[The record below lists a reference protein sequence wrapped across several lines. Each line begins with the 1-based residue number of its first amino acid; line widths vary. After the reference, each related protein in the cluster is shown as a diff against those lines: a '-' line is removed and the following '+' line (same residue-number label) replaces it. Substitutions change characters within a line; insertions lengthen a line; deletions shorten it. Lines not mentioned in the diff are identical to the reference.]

1 MPKITTVRTLRL
13 AERPKL
19 LWTEIET
26 DDGLVG
32 LGETFRGAETAETAM
47 HELLAPGL
55 IGRDASEIEGI
66 AAEFQN
72 PYVGYHS
79 AGAEIRAASAL
90 DIALWDL
97 AGQRHNVPIYE
108 ILGGISRASI
118 PVYNTCAG
126 YDFNTKQGDRRQIAD
141 ADLVA
146 GPYDDQIAF
155 MRDAGTLAER
165 LLSEGY
171 SAMKIWPFDQFATHT
186 AHNHLS
192 GAQIREGLRPF
203 EEIRAR
209 VGDRID
215 IMCEL
220 HSLFD
225 TSTALAICQALEPY
239 AVRWV
244 EDPISKMDDSRSLAD
259 LRRRTRVPICASETL
274 SGLVAYRDLLAA
286 DAVDYVMLDLVWC
299 GGFTGARKI
308 AALAEAYARPLAPH
322 DCTGPVSLW
331 AGIHFALHAPTAVYQ
346 EVVRASLSS
355 WYGSTVDAL
364 PRIERGRALPP
375 LGAGLGVRLN
385 EKLRAHP
392 GLHIRETR
400 A

>member
-244 EDPISKMDDSRSLAD
+244 EDPISKMDDSAVLQTSGAGPGFLSAPVKHCRGSSPTAICSL
-259 LRRRTRVPICASETL
+259 PMPSIMSCWTL
-274 SGLVAYRDLLAA
+274 SGAA
-286 DAVDYVMLDLVWC
+286 ALPARARSRPWPRPMRGRLPPMTARGQYPSGRAFISPFMRLPPYIRRSSALRCPAGTARPWMRCQGLSAAGLFHRWALDL
-299 GGFTGARKI
+299 
-308 AALAEAYARPLAPH
+308 
-322 DCTGPVSLW
+322 
-331 AGIHFALHAPTAVYQ
+331 
-346 EVVRASLSS
+346 AS
-355 WYGSTVDAL
+355 D
-364 PRIERGRALPP
+364 
-375 LGAGLGVRLN
+375 
-385 EKLRAHP
+385 
-392 GLHIRETR
+392 
-400 A
+400 